1 MELEQNFLICS
12 DLLFKN
18 FQIEFFLEIQ
28 GGYLC
33 VYCDRD
39 MLANFLYEYNALS
52 TLQIL
57 PLKPKIDSF
66 QYLLH
71 SVGSFVVAPFGFRTK

>member
-28 GGYLC
+28 GGVFTVIVIC
-33 VYCDRD
+33 
-39 MLANFLYEYNALS
+39 
-52 TLQIL
+52 
-57 PLKPKIDSF
+57 
-66 QYLLH
+66 
-71 SVGSFVVAPFGFRTK
+71 

>member
-18 FQIEFFLEIQ
+18 FQIEIFF
-28 GGYLC
+28 GNSRRLC